1 MMCKTSSVVFSTV
14 LRSTKVGL
22 LVHWGIE
29 ESIELCISGVQDEL
43 VTSISQV
50 RMSVNLC
57 NFSSIIFAM
66 SFSRVKFEI

>member
-1 MMCKTSSVVFSTV
+1 MCKTSSGVFSTV

-22 LVHWGIE
+22 VVHWGME
-29 ESIELCISGVQDEL
+29 ESIELCISGVQDE
-43 VTSISQV
+43 VVISINQV

-57 NFSSIIFAM
+57 NFSNIIFPM